1 MEKPF
6 TRNDPKPYRGKETMN
21 RLIIR
26 LIFTVF
32 SIFLLSAVSS
42 AEITGDLTNAN
53 AVMTGK
59 TTFKLFNVTRENN
72 L

>member
-1 MEKPF
+1 MK
-6 TRNDPKPYRGKETMN
+6 

-32 SIFLLSAVSS
+32 SILLLSAVSS

-59 TTFKLFNVTRENN
+59 TTFKLSNVTVSGDIPTNTLRSNGI
-72 L
+72 LLS

>member
-1 MEKPF
+1 MK
-6 TRNDPKPYRGKETMN
+6 
-21 RLIIR
+21 RLIKE
-26 LIFTVF
+26 LIFIVF
-32 SIFLLSAVSS
+32 AILFLSVVSN

-59 TTFKLFNVTRENN
+59 TTFKLLLF